1 MRLALIALALACVLA
16 TDKSDHWAILVA
28 GSKGF
33 YNYRHQADI
42 CHAYHIM
49 LNNGIPADQIIVM
62 SYDDVA
68 TSSSNPY
75 PGQLF
80 NKPDG
85 EDVRAGCVIDYDGA
99 DVTPENFLKILRNED
114 MGGKKTFKTNKNS
127 KIFINYSD
135 HGAKGLIAFP
145 TKSLYAKDMME
156 AFTFMHENGLYDE
169 MVVYIEACHS
179 GSMFDGLLGDDM
191 NIYATTAA
199 HGGESSWAYYCSPN
213 DVVGGKRI
221 GTCLGDEYSI
231 TWMEDTESH
240 DTCAESLEE
249 QFNTVLTNVKKS
261 HVQEYGDLTMKSE
274 AIGNFEGVCDAAK
287 KDNIVDFLLRKITR
301 KPFKKQEGNPVDS
314 RDVKMHYLYHKYLKS
329 GDREDAMH
337 LQAEIT
343 ERHAVEARFEKLTQ
357 DARIPFASNPE
368 IMNHDC
374 YKATVESY
382 VASCGYNEYDLKY
395 YGHFVNLCNI
405 LPEEQ
410 SVELAGSMC

>member
-16 TDKSDHWAILVA
+16 TDRSDHWAILVA

-33 YNYRHQADI
+33 YNYRHQSDI

-49 LNNGIPADQIIVM
+49 LDNGIPADQIIVM

-68 TSSSNPY
+68 NSKSNPF

-114 MGGKKTFKTNKNS
+114 MGGKKTFKTNKKS

-135 HGAKGLIAFP
+135 HGARGLIAFP

-156 AFTFMHENGLYDE
+156 AFHFMHDSDLYGE

-179 GSMFDGLLGDDM
+179 GSMFDDLLTDDM

-199 HGGESSWAYYCSPN
+199 HAVESSWAYYCSPN
-213 DVVGGKRI
+213 DKVNGKRI
-221 GTCLGDEYSI
+221 GSCLGDEYSI
-231 TWMEDTESH
+231 TWMEDSESH
-240 DTCAESLEE
+240 DQCQETLEE
-249 QFNTVLTNVKKS
+249 QFNTVLENTKKS
-261 HVQEYGDLTMKSE
+261 HVQEYGDLTMKKE
-274 AIGNFEGVCDAAK
+274 PIGNFEGTCDAVK
-287 KDNIVDFLLRKITR
+287 KENIVDFLLNKIKHR
-301 KPFKKQEGNPVDS
+301 PFKKQEGNPVDS
-314 RDVKMHYLYHKYLKS
+314 RDVKMHYLYHKYLDS
-329 GDREDAMH
+329 GDREDALE

-343 ERHAVEARFEKLTQ
+343 ERHAVEARFEKLQGDVPVTFL
-357 DARIPFASNPE
+357 ANPRI
-368 IMNHDC
+368 MDHDC

-382 VASCGYNEYDLKY
+382 VSACGYNEYDLKY
-395 YGHFVNLCNI
+395 YHHFVNLCNN
-405 LPEEQ
+405 LSEEQ
-410 SVELAGSMC
+410 SVELASNMC